1 MHSINNTCVPAVDVV
16 GAAFCFYRVRGRA
29 TMRQESTDAEKKVA
43 ALDAML
49 RRICTPKPKS
59 GKLEVSDE
67 IHQQWKKG
75 GSARKELLDVLVKC
89 DGDRVPRQEFN
100 FCECGAC
107 VSVGPSVQYKISL
120 P

>member
-1 MHSINNTCVPAVDVV
+1 MHSMTNTCVPAVDVV
-16 GAAFCFYRVRGRA
+16 SVASCFLRVRGHV
-29 TMRQESTDAEKKVA
+29 TMRQESTDADKKIA

-67 IHQQWKKG
+67 IHQQWRKG

-89 DGDRVPRQEFN
+89 DGDRVPR
-100 FCECGAC
+100 
-107 VSVGPSVQYKISL
+107 
-120 P
+120 